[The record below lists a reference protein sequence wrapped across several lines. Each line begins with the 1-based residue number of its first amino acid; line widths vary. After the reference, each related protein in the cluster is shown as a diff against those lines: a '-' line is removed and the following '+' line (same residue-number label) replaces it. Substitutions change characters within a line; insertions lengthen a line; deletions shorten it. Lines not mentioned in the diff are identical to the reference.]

1 MEIAHV
7 LQLNEFFHVPS
18 KYLTWYG
25 GDFSSMPLD
34 MPDNVNDYIHKF
46 MKLTGSFEHLT
57 IPLKW
62 LFGINVRCLYR

>member
-18 KYLTWYG
+18 NNLTWYG

-57 IPLKW
+57 IPLKQ
-62 LFGINVRCLYR
+62 FFRINVRCLYR